1 MGKICLLKI
10 PPRVLGK
17 VINELY
23 MFGSKIA
30 TENPCVYN
38 LKGRA
43 RFSCVF

>member
-10 PPRVLGK
+10 PPKVLGK
-17 VINELY
+17 VI

-30 TENPCVYN
+30 TENPCIYN

-43 RFSCVF
+43 LFSCVF